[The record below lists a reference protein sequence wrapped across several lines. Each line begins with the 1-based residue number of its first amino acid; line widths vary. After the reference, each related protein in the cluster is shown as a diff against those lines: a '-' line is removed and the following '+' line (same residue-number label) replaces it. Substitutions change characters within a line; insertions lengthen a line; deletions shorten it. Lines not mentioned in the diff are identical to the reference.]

1 MFDLIPSHY
10 LIIASTVGAIFMGSL
25 VMLIRVRSQNRPV
38 NEKKIIIPPI
48 AMSSGS
54 LMFIFEEFRVT
65 PLQIAEA
72 AFVGL
77 LFSLI
82 LIATSK
88 FEIKNDQIYMKQ
100 SKAFFFILI
109 GLLII
114 RIVGK
119 LVLSGTFDVGELAG
133 MFWILG
139 FAMLWPW
146 RLSMLLKFKKLQK
159 SQLFTI
165 NERG

>member
-1 MFDLIPSHY
+1 MGLFVMF
-10 LIIASTVGAIFMGSL
+10 
-25 VMLIRVRSQNRPV
+25 IRVRSQNRPV
-38 NEKKIIIPPI
+38 SVKKIIIPPI

-54 LMFIFEEFRVT
+54 LMFIFEEFRVM
-65 PLQIAEA
+65 PLQIVEA

-77 LFSLI
+77 LFSII

-88 FEIKNDQIYMKQ
+88 FEIKEDQIYMKQ

-119 LVLSGTFDVGELAG
+119 LMLSGTFDVGELAG

-146 RLSMLLKFKKLQK
+146 RLSMLLKFKKLEK
-159 SQLFTI
+159 SHVFTI
-165 NERG
+165 NENP